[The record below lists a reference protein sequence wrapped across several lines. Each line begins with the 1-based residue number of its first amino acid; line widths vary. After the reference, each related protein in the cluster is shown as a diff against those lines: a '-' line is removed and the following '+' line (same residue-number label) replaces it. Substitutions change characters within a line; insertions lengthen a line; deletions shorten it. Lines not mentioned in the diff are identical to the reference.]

1 MKITNLN
8 AVVVSLPRTD
18 TLVTSY
24 SQATGATTV
33 VVTLDTDAG
42 LVGIGQT
49 AVAPLSYGETAEG
62 IRANILTHLAPVV
75 MGESPLDIERL
86 VKKMEHALPDHWSS
100 HAGVEIAL
108 WDLKGK
114 ALGVP
119 IYQLLGGKVREGVDL
134 MGFVHHGKPE
144 AMAAHATATLDR
156 TPFPVLKMK
165 IGLDPDDDVRR
176 YAAVAAAVAGRSV
189 IQVDGNAGY
198 TLDQAVPALA
208 RMEACGSLGIVEQ
221 PVARW
226 ADMAVLARRLNT
238 PLMADEAIYPPP
250 DALEVV
256 RMKAATVALMKIT
269 KHGGILNV
277 WKIAS
282 IFEAAGFDLSIAIYY
297 DVIAVAAAHLA
308 AAISCARWPSPFTD
322 LNDTILSE
330 PYEPEGLLLR
340 VPEKPGLGVELD
352 MDKVERYRVQ

>member
-1 MKITNLN
+1 
-8 AVVVSLPRTD
+8 
-18 TLVTSY
+18 
-24 SQATGATTV
+24 
-33 VVTLDTDAG
+33 
-42 LVGIGQT
+42 
-49 AVAPLSYGETAEG
+49 
-62 IRANILTHLAPVV
+62 
-75 MGESPLDIERL
+75 
-86 VKKMEHALPDHWSS
+86 
-100 HAGVEIAL
+100 VEIAL

-119 IYQLLGGKVREGVDL
+119 IYQLLGGKVRAGVDL
-134 MGFVHHGKPE
+134 MGFVHHGEPE

-208 RMEACGSLGIVEQ
+208 RMEARGSLGIVEQ

-308 AAISCARWPSPFTD
+308 AAIACARWPSPFTD
-322 LNDTILSE
+322 LNDTILAE